1 MGDPSPGAGLC
12 PLWAGTPPPYP
23 QVLGRLPLGLSVCIC
38 EMGIT
43 VSTLPGRARL
53 QMRHSA
59 GHCPFPAGRP
69 SVRAGW
75 RQALPWPRGLDIVC
89 QVSWWSHLHTS
100 LDPAPTS
107 WLTSLPSAPFFLP
120 SFLKQAQKAG
130 TGQPSPHPGTSQP
143 SAFTG
148 PQFPSVHADP
158 EVPVD
163 TPRANGSGQ
172 GEVVPDSASVFMG
185 HFDPGHHT
193 LPSSP
198 PSRIL
203 LGPLN
208 GGERKK
214 AAEDQ
219 ELLPA

>member
-1 MGDPSPGAGLC
+1 
-12 PLWAGTPPPYP
+12 
-23 QVLGRLPLGLSVCIC
+23 
-38 EMGIT
+38 MGIA
-43 VSTLPGRARL
+43 VFTLPGRTRL

-59 GHCPFPAGRP
+59 GHCPFPAGPP
-69 SVRAGW
+69 SLRAGW
-75 RQALPWPRGLDIVC
+75 RQALPWPRDLDIVC
-89 QVSWWSHLHTS
+89 QVSWWLHLHTS
-100 LDPAPTS
+100 LDPAPPP
-107 WLTSLPSAPFFLP
+107 WLTSPPSASFFLLP
-120 SFLKQAQKAG
+120 FLKWAEQAG
-130 TGQPSPHPGTSQP
+130 TGQPSSHPGMSWP
-143 SAFTG
+143 STFTG
-148 PQFPSVHADP
+148 AQFPSVHADP

-185 HFDPGHHT
+185 HFDPGHGT